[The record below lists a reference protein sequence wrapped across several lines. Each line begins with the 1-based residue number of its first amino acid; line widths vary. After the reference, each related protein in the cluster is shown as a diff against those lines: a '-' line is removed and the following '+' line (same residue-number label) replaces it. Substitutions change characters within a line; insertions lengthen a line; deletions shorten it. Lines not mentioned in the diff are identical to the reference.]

1 MKTFETAGLLILGI
15 LFFVIL
21 AGCKSSTMRTE
32 SENVRASAVIDTWV
46 MTPAGV
52 YLPQYR

>member
-32 SENVRASAVIDTWV
+32 SENVRAPAVIDTWV